1 MPGHHRPVA
10 RCRDKIGCAH
20 GHTDAIE
27 TGGCPVGQPPVVLS
41 QSCVSVHNVP
51 CHECRLS
58 APRAALPTF
67 GRPPTSFRGEPRP
80 QSGLP
85 LARLCTYYP
94 LSQFVIPPARR
105 ANFPDTAHKLRC
117 LLLQSINA
125 SCEYINE
132 TSEYIDASCVCI
144 FATCV

>member
-1 MPGHHRPVA
+1 MPGHHRPLA

-41 QSCVSVHNVP
+41 QSCVSVHNVHAMNAGSLHRGRHYP
-51 CHECRLS
+51 HS
-58 APRAALPTF
+58 AV
-67 GRPPTSFRGEPRP
+67 PPASFCGEPRP

-94 LSQFVIPPARR
+94 LSQFVIPPPRR
-105 ANFPDTAHKLRC
+105 ANFPDTAHKLHC

-132 TSEYIDASCVCI
+132 ASEYIN
-144 FATCV
+144 ATCV